1 MEKPGGLGTS
11 LYPVTIDSGK
21 SFNTIE
27 NSTPSTVVLF
37 RKNRLTGHNRVLI
50 FHNKATQILEKP
62 GASDCRLN
70 FVVLF
75 RNHNRVL
82 IFHNKATR

>member
-1 MEKPGGLGTS
+1 MLDTS

-21 SFNTIE
+21 SFNTME

-37 RKNRLTGHNRVLI
+37 RKNRVTGHN
-50 FHNKATQILEKP
+50 N
-62 GASDCRLN
+62 
-70 FVVLF
+70 
-75 RNHNRVL
+75 VL